1 MGSESM
7 KKIKNV
13 MTMIR
18 YNIWTFVAFESM
30 FKVISFLIFTPL
42 FLNLF
47 NGIMRITGYTYLT
60 IENILSFL
68 TNPLT
73 FFMLLILILLMTI
86 YTMFDVTTIII
97 ILDASYQK
105 KKIKMIDAIHLS
117 LQKCKKVF
125 RLQNLPLAFLV
136 LFLIPFLNIGVS
148 SSFITTIKIPEFILE
163 FIEQKPILLILFIG
177 IIILFFILL
186 FRWFYALHYFVL
198 EDTSFKEARKKSI
211 ALGKDKHMRDFL
223 TLIIVQIVIAT
234 IYILFIF
241 IGIFLIL
248 GCNQLFGDITLLKSF
263 TATIIWIFIALSF
276 IIVTVLATPI
286 SYATISVLY
295 YLRKY
300 QKQEQVKSISIQPTN
315 HSIHISK
322 QLKKAIIALSVLAI
336 LLGTAFTYGI
346 YKGAYNLNIEHIRT
360 LEVTAHRGASID
372 YPENTMRAFIEA
384 KELGADWIELDV
396 QQTKDGQIIVI
407 HDTNLKR
414 TTGLNKNTWEVTYD
428 EIKELDAGSFIGK
441 EFANERIALL
451 EDVIHWAKENHIRL
465 NIELKPTG
473 KEIDFEKSVLDIIQK
488 YNFKEDCVIT
498 SQVYEVLEKVKEI
511 DSTIETTYVMS
522 LAYGNITSLTA
533 ANHFSIEATSITSSL
548 IKKIHS
554 EGKQV
559 YAWTVN
565 TTENIEK
572 MIDLNVDNIITDN
585 ISLAKERIYAS
596 KTSNLITE
604 YIKFIEDLFM

>member
-1 MGSESM
+1 M

-13 MTMIR
+13 MSMIG
-18 YNIWTFVAFESM
+18 YNIWTLVGFEIL
-30 FKVISFLIFTPL
+30 FKVLSLLIFTPL

-47 NGIMRITGYTYLT
+47 NGIMKITGYTYLT
-60 IENILSFL
+60 IENVFSFL

-105 KKIKMIDAIHLS
+105 KKITVMDAIHLS
-117 LQKCKKVF
+117 LQKCKKGF
-125 RLQNLPLAFLV
+125 RLQHIPLAFLL

-148 SSFITTIKIPEFILE
+148 SSFITTIKIPEFIFE
-163 FIEQKPILLILFIG
+163 FIEQNPILLGLFLFLVGILFI
-177 IIILFFILL
+177 IF
-186 FRWFYALHYFVL
+186 FRWFYSIHYFVL
-198 EDTSFKEARKKSI
+198 EDLSFKEARKKSI
-211 ALGKDKHMRDFL
+211 ALGKGKHIRDFF
-223 TLIIVQIVIAT
+223 TLLIVQLTIVI

-241 IGIFLIL
+241 LGIFLIL
-248 GCNQLFGDITLLKSF
+248 GCNQWFGNITILKSF
-263 TATIIWIFIALSF
+263 TATMIWIFIALSF

-295 YLRKY
+295 YLRKH
-300 QKQEQVKSISIQPTN
+300 QIQEEVTSISFKTITKGL
-315 HSIHISK
+315 HIGR
-322 QLKKAIIALSVLAI
+322 QLKRGILGLSVLAI
-336 LLGTAFTYGI
+336 LLGTIFTYGL
-346 YKGAYNLNIEHIRT
+346 YQGAYNLNIEHLRT
-360 LEVTAHRGASID
+360 LEVTAHRGASVD
-372 YPENTMRAFIEA
+372 YPENTMRAFLGA
-384 KELGADWIELDV
+384 KELGTDWIELDV

-414 TTGLNKNTWEVTYD
+414 TAGFDKYTWEVTYE
-428 EIKELDAGSFIGK
+428 EIKDLDAGSFMGK
-441 EFANERIALL
+441 EFANEKIPLL
-451 EDVIHWAKENHIRL
+451 EEVVRWAKENHIRL

-473 KEIDFEKSVLDIIQK
+473 KEINFENSVLEIIQK
-488 YNFKEDCVIT
+488 YDFIHDCVIT
-498 SQVYEVLEKVKEI
+498 SQVYEVLEKVKAI
-511 DSTIETTYVMS
+511 DSNIQTVYVMS

-533 ANHFSIEATSITSSL
+533 ADHFSIEATSITASL
-548 IKKIHS
+548 VKKVHK
-554 EGKQV
+554 EGKQI

-604 YIKFIEDLFM
+604 YIKFIEKLIK